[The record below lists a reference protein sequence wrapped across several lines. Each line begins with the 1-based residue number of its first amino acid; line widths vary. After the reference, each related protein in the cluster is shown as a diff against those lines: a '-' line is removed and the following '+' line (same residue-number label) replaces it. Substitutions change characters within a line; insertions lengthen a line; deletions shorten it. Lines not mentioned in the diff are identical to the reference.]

1 MVASRKRRLSRK
13 SERGTTVVIVVMVTT
28 LITAIG
34 MFAVRNISQIDQA
47 VGFSRQSAQTNALA
61 ELGTTAAMAQIVV
74 LGSYYTTQMDKGF
87 QCQANGPYATT
98 LGSTCYRMK
107 QTEIEGTTTSN
118 GAETLLEPAVAGAE
132 SGSFGP
138 LSNTTGFVSIE
149 LTEKYKTSTPKAGS
163 VQGNGSDFDVTLT
176 TTANVRPVST
186 DPDPCGASVPAV
198 TVKKVLRAHTI
209 VPGQPGGS

>member
-1 MVASRKRRLSRK
+1 MVAAAKRRIRRK
-13 SERGTTVVIVVMVTT
+13 AERGTTVVIVVMVTT

-34 MFAVRNISQIDQA
+34 MFAIRNISQIDQA

-74 LGSYYTTQMDKGF
+74 LGSYYTSQMDNGY
-87 QCQANGPYATT
+87 QCLANGPYVNT
-98 LGSTCYRMK
+98 LGSTCYRLR
-107 QTEIEGTTTSN
+107 QSEIEGTTTTN
-118 GAETLLEPAVAGAE
+118 GGETLLEPAVASSE

-138 LSNTTGFVSIE
+138 LANTTGFVSIE
-149 LTEKYKTSTPKAGS
+149 MTEKYRTGTPQAGVKQGDGSTY
-163 VQGNGSDFDVTLT
+163 DVTLT
-176 TTANVRPVST
+176 TTANVRPIT
-186 DPDPCGASVPAV
+186 TNADPCGDAVPTV